1 MVGGGI
7 TVTRPHAVALVGAT
21 ATGKSALGERL
32 ARALD
37 AEVVCCDSRQVFAE
51 LELGTG
57 KPSSAERAAWPH
69 HLFDALRLG
78 GHASAGWFARA
89 AGEACAAIR
98 QRGRLPLLV
107 GGSGLYLRA
116 LSEGLA
122 PTPPHDPDLRR
133 RLRAELDAL
142 GPEALHARLAAV
154 DARTAGR
161 LSPRDR
167 QRIGRALEVHELT
180 GQPLSW
186 WHERTPA
193 APAGATWMVLEIV
206 VDPAELR
213 RRISLRTAWMF
224 THGLVEETRAL
235 RDAGA
240 REALGA
246 LRAIGY
252 DEAMEMI
259 EGRLDRS
266 MAEARVNLRTA
277 RLAKRQRTWF
287 RHQGEGLRLE
297 ATGSDPELLERAA
310 IELLR
315 GAGLAVG

>member
-1 MVGGGI
+1 
-7 TVTRPHAVALVGAT
+7 
-21 ATGKSALGERL
+21 
-32 ARALD
+32 
-37 AEVVCCDSRQVFAE
+37 
-51 LELGTG
+51 
-57 KPSSAERAAWPH
+57 
-69 HLFDALRLG
+69 
-78 GHASAGWFARA
+78 
-89 AGEACAAIR
+89 
-98 QRGRLPLLV
+98 
-107 GGSGLYLRA
+107 
-116 LSEGLA
+116 
-122 PTPPHDPDLRR
+122 
-133 RLRAELDAL
+133 
-142 GPEALHARLAAV
+142 
-154 DARTAGR
+154 
-161 LSPRDR
+161 
-167 QRIGRALEVHELT
+167 
-180 GQPLSW
+180 
-186 WHERTPA
+186 
-193 APAGATWMVLEIV
+193 MVLEIV

-310 IELLR
+310 IGRASCRER
-315 GAGLAVG
+315 VFRTV